1 MREAGQMRENET
13 YFDGEI
19 DLRELFNIL
28 KITRKLIFK
37 IITIFVILSTAYSL
51 ILTDYYK
58 SEALLL
64 ARSSSET
71 QGGLSQYS
79 GLAAIAGLS
88 LPSTGEDKAA
98 QTIELIKSRNF
109 VRHLLTFDDILPSIM
124 AAKSYNRDSKELL
137 FDQKLYDS
145 ESGTWNRKPVK
156 NRLIP
161 SYLEAH
167 EHYIEKML
175 SIYKDD
181 ETGFISIQIEHI
193 SPVFAKNFLDL
204 IIRESNELLRTKD
217 MEESMQGLEYLTSEL
232 SKTPF
237 IEMRES
243 INALIES
250 QLETQMLTKIN
261 QDYILKEIEP
271 PFIPEEIS
279 RPNRVL
285 IIILGSI
292 LGGLLSVFFV
302 LIRHYYFTGEEQ

>member
-1 MREAGQMRENET
+1 MMESGQMRENEN
-13 YFDGEI
+13 YFDSDI
-19 DLRELFNIL
+19 DLREIYNVL
-28 KITRKLIFK
+28 KMTRKLIFK
-37 IITIFVILSTAYSL
+37 IITIFAILSTAYSL

-124 AAKSYNRDSKELL
+124 AAKSYDRDSKEIL
-137 FDQKLYDS
+137 FDQKLYNS
-145 ESGTWNRKPVK
+145 ESKTWNRKPIN
-156 NRLIP
+156 NRIIP

-167 EHYIEKML
+167 EHYIENML

-181 ETGFISIQIEHI
+181 ETGFISIHIEHI
-193 SPVFAKNFLDL
+193 SPIFAKNFLDL
-204 IIRESNELLRTKD
+204 IIQETNELLRRKD

-237 IEMRES
+237 IEMKES

-250 QLETQMLTKIN
+250 QLETQMMTKIN

-271 PFIPEEIS
+271 PFIPEEAS
-279 RPNRVL
+279 RPNRIL
-285 IIILGSI
+285 IIILSTI
-292 LGGLLSVFFV
+292 LGGLLSLFFV
-302 LIRHYYFTGEEQ
+302 LIRHYYFSGEEQ